1 MPPSGAVISTYLPCF
16 TAHVVRSRHVS
27 RFVNALASGPVISTM
42 RSTLTSHSVTSLTSA
57 QYSSTGSPY
66 VFGWY
71 MC

>member
-1 MPPSGAVISTYLPCF
+1 MPPSGAVINTYLPCF

-42 RSTLTSHSVTSLTSA
+42 RSTLTSQSVTSLTNA

-66 VFGWY
+66 VFG
-71 MC
+71 